1 MHVGNLVVFLSLLS
15 SSPPQ
20 SQPEPCIAC
29 FKSMCI
35 AGSLVEAEYKK
46 QKKLPKEERDPF
58 VKFFWSVR
66 SKIAHPGR
74 KFTRIECV
82 LLVLLLL
89 GNLPSNRERVR
100 LKTCFPPCS
109 FVCVRVFG
117 CSFVCLFVCFYFCS
131 LVCCLFACLFVVCL
145 LVCACVIFL
154 SVSVYVSV
162 RVQGTET
169 RYS

>member
-46 QKKLPKEERDPF
+46 QKKLPKDERDPF

-117 CSFVCLFVCFYFCS
+117 CSFVCLFVCLFLFLFACV
-131 LVCCLFACLFVVCL
+131 LFVCLFVCCLLACLCLCHFFVCVCVR
-145 LVCACVIFL
+145 VCACA
-154 SVSVYVSV
+154 
-162 RVQGTET
+162 GN
-169 RYS
+169 